1 MIEEGPPELR
11 SWLLMAVALAFG
23 WPATGWAD
31 APETVESTSEQERA
45 TSVDGERY
53 GFSIEVGALVL
64 ARSMQLQVD
73 AQTVEHQPQ
82 PYAGAFVKSNVDLAD
97 FEEIDATLRLEGE
110 FAYGVARNS
119 DVAPDLGRQPVTQLS
134 MGGGRLGVVR
144 SLSPQWSLFFGLG
157 AHATSFIIE
166 ANRTYTGHRYVAG
179 EAALGVDWLGASV
192 PLAAGI
198 DLAALPVLSLNQ
210 SSGGYGDGRAF
221 GARAEAYIGWNVLE
235 REVPQ
240 GYAGGR
246 VTLRYRYQRYR
257 SVFPDRRIALG
268 GGVSTD
274 QQHGA
279 FVTFG
284 YFL

>member
-1 MIEEGPPELR
+1 MSER
-11 SWLLMAVALAFG
+11 TSVARRM
-23 WPATGWAD
+23 WPAIAFVLVVGWSATAAAD
-31 APETVESTSEQERA
+31 APEATASTSQQEKA
-45 TSVDGERY
+45 PSVDAQHY
-53 GFSIEVGALVL
+53 GFSIEIGALVL
-64 ARSMQLQVD
+64 ARSMQLLVD

-82 PYAGAFVKSNVDLAD
+82 PYAGAFVQSGVDLAE
-97 FEEIDATLRLEGE
+97 FEELDATLRLEGE

-119 DVAPDLGRQPVTQLS
+119 EAAPDLGRQPVTQLS
-134 MGGGRLGVVR
+134 MGGGRLAVVR
-144 SLSPQWSLFFGLG
+144 SLSQQWSLFVGLG

-166 ANRTYTGHRYVAG
+166 ANRTYTGHRYVSG
-179 EAALGVDWLGASV
+179 EAALGVDWLGTSV
-192 PLAAGI
+192 PLAVGVE
-198 DLAALPVLSLNQ
+198 LAALPVLSLNQ

-221 GARAEAYIGWNVLE
+221 GARAEAQVGWNVLE
-235 REVPQ
+235 REVPD

-246 VTLRYRYQRYR
+246 VTLRYRYQRFR

-279 FVTFG
+279 FLTFG